1 MNLTTIWDWKERNE
15 ALLWAVLE
23 MQDQLLDGQSG
34 EVTCC
39 AGPPLCYRNPDE
51 AVGAERAGC
60 PDCLRITVEK
70 KMAQA

>member
-1 MNLTTIWDWKERNE
+1 MIPATTAERNE

-39 AGPPLCYRNPDE
+39 AGPPLCLRDPDD
-51 AVGAERAGC
+51 AVRAEKSGC
-60 PDCLRITVEK
+60 PNCLRIEVHKT
-70 KMAQA
+70 MAQA